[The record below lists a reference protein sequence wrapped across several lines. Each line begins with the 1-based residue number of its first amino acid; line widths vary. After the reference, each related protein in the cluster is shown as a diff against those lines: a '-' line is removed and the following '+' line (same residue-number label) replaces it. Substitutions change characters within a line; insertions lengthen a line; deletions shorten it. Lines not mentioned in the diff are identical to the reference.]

1 MDIGILKF
9 YKYEGRLCNLY
20 GKHFTNIFRRLIVH
34 ILLTFASTFL
44 EGVIALGVIRN
55 HRKINASKGTFVI
68 GNIVSLELRIITL
81 KRFSILMTFEEM
93 FSALKSLKEKTFHE
107 RPAIVT

>member
-1 MDIGILKF
+1 M
-9 YKYEGRLCNLY
+9 
-20 GKHFTNIFRRLIVH
+20 H

-93 FSALKSLKEKTFHE
+93 FSALKSLREKTLYE

>member
-1 MDIGILKF
+1 M
-9 YKYEGRLCNLY
+9 
-20 GKHFTNIFRRLIVH
+20 H

-68 GNIVSLELRIITL
+68 GNIVSLELRIITS